1 MLRKEVPE
9 VLKDSFLLRLL
20 NLLSNEEGTIRYST
34 IGVVLRY
41 VLRVNLFGTYS
52 GEISLD

>member
-1 MLRKEVPE
+1 VLRKEVPE